1 MSRYAVTTRI
11 DRARVH
17 ALLVDRPDARVAM
30 VTARASRPA
39 DSVAEVEPVAGE
51 GRLDAFLAD
60 LRARWAQTTFYLFDP
75 NSWR

>member
-1 MSRYAVTTRI
+1 MSGYAVTTRI

-17 ALLVDRPDARVAM
+17 ALPADRPAARATM
-30 VTARASRPA
+30 ATARASHPA
-39 DSVAEVEPVAGE
+39 DCVAEVEPVAGE
-51 GRLDAFLAD
+51 GRLDAFLGD

>member
-1 MSRYAVTTRI
+1 MSGYAVTTRI
-11 DRARVH
+11 DRAQVH
-17 ALLVDRPDARVAM
+17 ALLVDRPDRCEAM
-30 VTARASRPA
+30 TTARASQPA
-39 DSVAEVEPVAGE
+39 DCVAEVEPVAGE